1 MSIPS
6 AEQFWQFSEQHYAR
20 PGVADVC
27 LQLQDDYGANVNLL
41 LLLVMLEER
50 GLYIDPAYF
59 LPILR
64 QRAGL
69 FTQWRPLRRQL
80 KAKLSTDDY
89 LALLHHELALEC
101 WQQQELIQGLAQ
113 IPISTDGGSGL
124 LAYLRLLQVP
134 DAPLW
139 QRKLAA

>member
-20 PGVADVC
+20 AGVADAC

-50 GLYIDPAYF
+50 GLTLDPTHF

-69 FTQWRPLRRQL
+69 FNQWRLLRRQL

-89 LALLHHELALEC
+89 LALLRHELELEC
-101 WQQQELIQGLAQ
+101 WQQQELIQVLGQ
-113 IPISTDGGSGL
+113 IPLSTDGGSGL
-124 LAYLRLLQVP
+124 LAYLSLLQVP

-139 QRKLAA
+139 QLKLAA